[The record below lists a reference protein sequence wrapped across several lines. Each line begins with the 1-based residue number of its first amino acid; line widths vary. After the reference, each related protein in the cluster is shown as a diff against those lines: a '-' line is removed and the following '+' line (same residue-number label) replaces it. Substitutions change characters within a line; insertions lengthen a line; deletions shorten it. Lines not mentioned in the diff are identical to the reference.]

1 MLSNKDFAN
10 LVKSGKSDSSQNQRG
25 ESATNSSTAKERYDL
40 KQVSNWEKQNQ
51 QDEKKK
57 EQKGKK
63 SNWDKGDPAAAKN
76 KYRDRVAERNAGKT
90 QPNDISKESEELI
103 SQLDEDKTKFLG
115 GDLEHTHLVKGLD
128 YALLAKIK
136 EQTAKELKRLQT
148 GTTTAT
154 TNDSEEEDDDEMEAG
169 DEDDLEPKDLS
180 EIQTVT
186 KLGNSIKNIL
196 LKTREM
202 ENQLFLNNSF
212 LPSQHQQQL
221 EKNNNSNKTSTVS
234 TTLSLLDN
242 LDKTGKAYI
251 LDPTKVLQS
260 KQQQSITSGK
270 TGTSESVL
278 LRSVYEFD
286 INPTHVEKDL
296 PLTIVKSKKVRKKI
310 INFCDVS
317 LIKQFFLLSTG
328 FEDH

>member
-25 ESATNSSTAKERYDL
+25 ESATNSSAAKERYDL

-57 EQKGKK
+57 EFKEKK

-90 QPNDISKESEELI
+90 QPTDISKESEELI

-148 GTTTAT
+148 GTTTTA
-154 TNDSEEEDDDEMEAG
+154 TNDSDEEDEDNDAMEAG
-169 DEDDLEPKDLS
+169 NEDNIESKDLS
-180 EIQTVT
+180 EIHTTT

-196 LKTREM
+196 LKTRET
-202 ENQLFLNNSF
+202 ENQIFINNSF
-212 LPSQHQQQL
+212 LPSLHGHQQHL
-221 EKNNNSNKTSTVS
+221 EKNNNNQTNTVS

-251 LDPTKVLQS
+251 MDPTKVLQS
-260 KQQQSITSGK
+260 KQQKQQQQSTTAGK
-270 TGTSESVL
+270 TGPSESVL

-296 PLTIVKSKKVRKKI
+296 PLTIVKSKKVSKRKI
-310 INFCDVS
+310 INFS
-317 LIKQFFLLSTG
+317 FAAIF
-328 FEDH
+328 